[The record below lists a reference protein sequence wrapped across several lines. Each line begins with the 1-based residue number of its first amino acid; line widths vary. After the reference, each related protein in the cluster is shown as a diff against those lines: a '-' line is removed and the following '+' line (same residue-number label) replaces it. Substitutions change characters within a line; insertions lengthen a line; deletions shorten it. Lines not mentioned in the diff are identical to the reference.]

1 MKYLTLNKII
11 FIPIIFLIKLNINIK
26 CKIVFPIE
34 TLSLDNYI
42 NSYNTSH
49 QRLIKNSLCKNI
61 YTYIEIGTPI
71 QKIPLFINTREYF
84 FEITSF
90 SSENPNKYKLRY
102 NLSSIFNMYDFFHE
116 NFSSSFRT
124 EGCIQSN
131 NIFSDHFYDCFSYD
145 KINLKNN
152 LGNNIEIK
160 NFEFNMVKGKEDNIT
175 GVLGLGLFD
184 NSEEINKG
192 FLKILKNKG
201 VINEFYWYFLF
212 NSSNDINGKLI
223 LGSLPHEDFPD
234 IFSKDDLIYTYI
246 PNVDYSFSN
255 NYYKIRFNEIYTK
268 SLDKSIYIKLLNIDA
283 ELDFF
288 SDTFIAPKE
297 FEIELRKKFL
307 KNFEISEKCFKDS
320 IQQDIYYTDLKF
332 YFCDINIKNELYD
345 ILPFIKFISKDL
357 NYTFEI
363 TKEELFQIEGNYIY
377 LNILFDYGKS
387 YWVLGKPFSL
397 KYQFVFDQDSKKI
410 GLYKNVHKKIYIK
423 NNDKK
428 SHLDKITKIFIII
441 AFSLCLIFLG
451 FYLGKKIYQIKRK
464 LRANEM
470 DDNYEYIINEN
481 NSNNDSKDFN
491 SNDNKFH
498 KNENNASIEMGF
510 KF

>member
-11 FIPIIFLIKLNINIK
+11 FIAIIFLLKLNINIK

-42 NSYNTSH
+42 NSYNTSY

-71 QKIPLFINTREYF
+71 QRIPLFINTREYF

-90 SSENPNKYKLRY
+90 SSENSNKYKIRY
-102 NLSSIFNMYDFFHE
+102 NLSSIFNKYDFFHE
-116 NFSSSFRT
+116 NFSSSFKT
-124 EGCIQSN
+124 DGCIQSN

-152 LGNNIEIK
+152 LGNNIEVK

-175 GVLGLGLFD
+175 GILGLGLFD
-184 NSEEINKG
+184 NSEEINKS

-201 VINEFYWYFLF
+201 VINDFNWYFLF
-212 NSSNDINGKLI
+212 NSWNDTNGKLI

-320 IQQDIYYTDLKF
+320 IQQDTYYTDLKF

-357 NYTFEI
+357 NYNFEI
-363 TKEELFQIEGNYIY
+363 TREELFQIEGNYIY

-410 GLYKNVHKKIYIK
+410 GLYKNVHKKIYI
-423 NNDKK
+423 NNKDKK
-428 SHLDKITKIFIII
+428 YHQDKITKIFIII

-470 DDNYEYIINEN
+470 DDNYEYINEN
-481 NSNNDSKDFN
+481 NNDDNTKNLINNNKSNKNQRN
-491 SNDNKFH
+491 S
-498 KNENNASIEMGF
+498 SIEMGF